1 MIAKILFVTIALA
14 ILGTAPALCASAAGI
29 DLGKDLSGESC
40 HLQNKD
46 VVCGTEEGAVGLL
59 WSGEQALSL
68 PSDVAARAA
77 SLLTAAQSVPG
88 NGLENVTCDG
98 ANPLGGDNLLL
109 ACTARDTDR
118 PQIIL
123 VSANAR
129 GLWGAEGLPA
139 MLPVLEAAIAV
150 SSGESFSSTQTAA
163 AQSIVQAKFS
173 SRLLQASAAD
183 YSGYLKAIDQGRQD
197 GGTGNFSAAESAYR
211 SALDIETRLFGPDSF
226 AVGQVLIELAVQVSN
241 QGRFDEAAA
250 LFRRADPIIQSAT
263 GVSARARLASYRA
276 LDAANQRHYGDALQ
290 YARDAVAARRKDID
304 DAKSPSL
311 DVADQTVDVPPAL
324 EGELA
329 HDLWLEAEMA
339 MRTRDLPGAE
349 AAAQEALYIVTQ
361 QADLPLSWRPQMV
374 SLMGEINARENRVAV
389 AERDL
394 QEAAS
399 MDQKIFGNGT
409 ATAMAQL
416 QLGAFYA
423 DQQVYPAAIAAF
435 RDAFKILDKDE
446 IARVQIAADQITPFL
461 EAASATSA
469 TAEERRTLNEE
480 MFLAI
485 QRIDSGIADQTIAR
499 VAARQA
505 ATDPK
510 LADEVRG
517 AEDAARVADGL
528 RIALASEHAKSDD
541 DRDAVREK
549 SFSVQLDAATAQ
561 SDALLAKVRTDFPAY
576 TVLASPHPVPL
587 NELQSQ
593 LGPHEAFVSF
603 VIGVRASYVLLATSA
618 ALTVSPLNATETS
631 LAADVNDLRSAFV
644 PHVGKLPDFSLK
656 LSHGLYHTLLGP
668 VEPQLGGIDHLVIA
682 SSGALASLPF
692 SLLVTEDPG
701 QENNY
706 SDAAWL
712 IRRMAIAQ
720 VPSARA
726 FITLRTAKRAVAPL
740 PFLGLGNPTFSGG
753 SDSDTALAALA
764 SACQQA
770 GTVDPSSLNSL
781 PPLPDT
787 ADEVRAVANDLGAS
801 PNDVLLGAN
810 ATEDAFRAKPL
821 ERYAVIY
828 FATHGLL
835 PGELHCQTEPS
846 LVLSP
851 PNRDA
856 VTAANDGLLSASEIA
871 ILRLNADLVVLSACN
886 TAAAGGT
893 GFGGGALDGL
903 ADAFFNA
910 GARAV
915 LASNWQVPSTA
926 TMQLMTAVFANLARD
941 SKHDVTEALRQAQLS
956 MISEGSTAHPFD
968 WAAFTFIGAGGGQT

>member
-1 MIAKILFVTIALA
+1 MRDIGLPKSLSMPACGFEVSDMITKTLLVTVALA
-14 ILGTAPALCASAAGI
+14 ILGTAPALAASAVGS
-29 DLGKDLSGESC
+29 DLGRDLSGESC

-46 VVCGTEEGAVGLL
+46 IVCGTEEGPVGLL
-59 WSGEQALSL
+59 WSAGQALSL
-68 PSDVAARAA
+68 PSDAAAREA

-139 MLPVLEAAIAV
+139 MLPVLEAAIAI
-150 SSGESFSSTQTAA
+150 SSGESFSSIQTAA
-163 AQSIVQAKFS
+163 AQTIVQAKFS

-183 YSGYLKAIDQGRQD
+183 YSGYLNAIDQGRQE

-250 LFRRADPIIQSAT
+250 LFLRADPIIQSAT

-311 DVADQTVDVPPAL
+311 DVADETVDVPPAL

-339 MRTRDLPGAE
+339 MRTGDLPGAE

-361 QADLPLSWRPQMV
+361 QPDLPLSWRPQMV
-374 SLMGEINARENRVAV
+374 SLMGEINAREDRVAV

-399 MDQKIFGNGT
+399 MDEKIFGNGT

-499 VAARQA
+499 VAARRA

-510 LADEVRG
+510 LADEVRS
-517 AEDAARVADGL
+517 AEDAARAADGL

-549 SFSVQLDAATAQ
+549 TLSVQLDTAAAQ

-576 TVLASPHPVPL
+576 TVLASPRAVPL

-593 LGPHEAFVSF
+593 LGPTRGLRQFRYRCARQLCSAGHQRGADSQPFERYRNQSGSRCKRPAQC
-603 VIGVRASYVLLATSA
+603 VRAAC
-618 ALTVSPLNATETS
+618 
-631 LAADVNDLRSAFV
+631 
-644 PHVGKLPDFSLK
+644 GK
-656 LSHGLYHTLLGP
+656 T
-668 VEPQLGGIDHLVIA
+668 
-682 SSGALASLPF
+682 
-692 SLLVTEDPG
+692 
-701 QENNY
+701 
-706 SDAAWL
+706 
-712 IRRMAIAQ
+712 
-720 VPSARA
+720 
-726 FITLRTAKRAVAPL
+726 
-740 PFLGLGNPTFSGG
+740 
-753 SDSDTALAALA
+753 
-764 SACQQA
+764 
-770 GTVDPSSLNSL
+770 
-781 PPLPDT
+781 
-787 ADEVRAVANDLGAS
+787 
-801 PNDVLLGAN
+801 
-810 ATEDAFRAKPL
+810 
-821 ERYAVIY
+821 
-828 FATHGLL
+828 
-835 PGELHCQTEPS
+835 
-846 LVLSP
+846 
-851 PNRDA
+851 
-856 VTAANDGLLSASEIA
+856 
-871 ILRLNADLVVLSACN
+871 
-886 TAAAGGT
+886 T
-893 GFGGGALDGL
+893 GF
-903 ADAFFNA
+903 
-910 GARAV
+910 
-915 LASNWQVPSTA
+915 
-926 TMQLMTAVFANLARD
+926 
-941 SKHDVTEALRQAQLS
+941 
-956 MISEGSTAHPFD
+956 
-968 WAAFTFIGAGGGQT
+968 

>member
-1 MIAKILFVTIALA
+1 MVRRP
-14 ILGTAPALCASAAGI
+14 GP
-29 DLGKDLSGESC
+29 
-40 HLQNKD
+40 
-46 VVCGTEEGAVGLL
+46 
-59 WSGEQALSL
+59 LSL
-68 PSDVAARAA
+68 PSDAAAREAR
-77 SLLTAAQSVPG
+77 LLTAAQSVPG
-88 NGLENVTCDG
+88 TDFENVTCDS
-98 ANPLGGDNLLL
+98 AHPLGGDNLLL

-118 PQIIL
+118 PQIII

-129 GLWGAEGLPA
+129 GLWAAEGLPA
-139 MLPVLEAAIAV
+139 MLPVLEAAIAE

-163 AQSIVQAKFS
+163 AQAIVQAKFS

-183 YSGYLKAIDQGRQD
+183 YSGYLKAIDQGSGGRGWHRQF
-197 GGTGNFSAAESAYR
+197 FSRRGLPIAARLISV
-211 SALDIETRLFGPDSF
+211 TRLFGPDSF

-263 GVSARARLASYRA
+263 DLSARARLASYRA

-311 DVADQTVDVPPAL
+311 DVADETVDVPPAL

-339 MRTRDLPGAE
+339 MRTGDLPGAE

-361 QADLPLSWRPQMV
+361 QPDLPLSWRPQMV
-374 SLMGEINARENRVAV
+374 SLMGEINARGDRVAV

-399 MDQKIFGNGT
+399 MRRNGIRAMAPL

-423 DQQVYPAAIAAF
+423 DQQLYPAAIAAF

-461 EAASATSA
+461 EAASLTSA
-469 TAEERRTLNEE
+469 SAEERKTLNEE

-499 VAARQA
+499 VAARRA

-510 LADEVRG
+510 LADEVRN
-517 AEDAARVADGL
+517 AEDAARTADGL
-528 RIALASEHAKSDD
+528 RIAAGEASRAKSDD

-549 SFSVQLDAATAQ
+549 TLSVQLDTAAAQ

-576 TVLASPHPVPL
+576 TVLASPRAVPL

-603 VIGVRASYVLLATSA
+603 IIGVRASYVLLATNA
-618 ALTVSPLNATETS
+618 AVTVSPLNATETS

-656 LSHGLYHTLLGP
+656 LSYGLYHTLLGP
-668 VEPQLGGIDHLVIA
+668 VEPQLGGIDHLIVA

-692 SLLVTEDPG
+692 SLLVTNDPG

-706 SDAAWL
+706 GDAAWL
-712 IRRMAIAQ
+712 IRRMAVAQ
-720 VPSARA
+720 LPSARA
-726 FITLRTAKRAVAPL
+726 FVTLRSAKRTVAPL

-753 SDSDTALAALA
+753 SDSDTALDALA
-764 SACQQA
+764 STCQQA
-770 GTVDPSSLNSL
+770 GTVDPSTLNSL
-781 PPLPDT
+781 PPLP
-787 ADEVRAVANDLGAS
+787 EHR
-801 PNDVLLGAN
+801 
-810 ATEDAFRAKPL
+810 R
-821 ERYAVIY
+821 
-828 FATHGLL
+828 
-835 PGELHCQTEPS
+835 
-846 LVLSP
+846 
-851 PNRDA
+851 
-856 VTAANDGLLSASEIA
+856 
-871 ILRLNADLVVLSACN
+871 
-886 TAAAGGT
+886 
-893 GFGGGALDGL
+893 
-903 ADAFFNA
+903 
-910 GARAV
+910 
-915 LASNWQVPSTA
+915 
-926 TMQLMTAVFANLARD
+926 
-941 SKHDVTEALRQAQLS
+941 
-956 MISEGSTAHPFD
+956 
-968 WAAFTFIGAGGGQT
+968 